1 MMNLIKLMT
10 AKASLFV
17 AQLGICSNAVANCQ
31 PTKVDKK
38 MSEEDN
44 KNGSFTNDVLDTNEL
59 EIETS
64 GRTFI
69 PKGGKPYKVQ
79 FDVNEVLQPKE
90 SDKFKDMQGHP
101 TLYWPLSIKHEN
113 GRFQTWNTN
122 KTNALL
128 VNEIKRGMKG
138 GLFDWAK
145 IVRQTNAQNK
155 TIGWEIEGIV
165 K

>member
-1 MMNLIKLMT
+1 MMT

-17 AQLGICSNAVANCQ
+17 AQLGTCSNAVANCQ
-31 PTKVDKK
+31 LTKVNKK
-38 MSEEDN
+38 LSEEYEN
-44 KNGSFTNDVLDTNEL
+44 TGNTNDVLDTNEL

-69 PKGGKPYKVQ
+69 PKGGKPYKVV
-79 FDVNEVLQPKE
+79 FDVNEALQPKE
-90 SDKFKDMQGHP
+90 SDKFKDSQGNP
-101 TLYWPLSIKHEN
+101 SIYWPISVKHEN
-113 GRFQTWNTN
+113 GRLQTWNTN

-128 VNEIKRGMKG
+128 VNEIKRGMKK
-138 GLFDWAK
+138 GLFDCAK

-155 TIGWEIEGIV
+155 TMGWEIEGIP